1 MKNLLVFIVFYLP
14 PILFS
19 AILPFICNYSVHF
32 VVQSH
37 MQSHTQRLHLTFS
50 WFVCSSPYSIPIS
63 TSKIPFTYW
72 LLIIS
77 CILVTHNLSDIA
89 TLNLTTTL
97 MGTISETGLCY
108 FHSFLVLLKGENP
121 NLLYAWFLWVEEWP
135 GLHMLGNQFTA
146 HLGYFLPPPQ
156 NGQGQLLFVV
166 LTTFY
171 ELRKSSLQVL
181 CISND
186 LNSSTCYMTIKL
198 KFQSGYTWL
207 WYNSK

>member
-1 MKNLLVFIVFYLP
+1 MRNLLVFIVFYLP

-37 MQSHTQRLHLTFS
+37 MQSHTQRLHLTYIS
-50 WFVCSSPYSIPIS
+50 WFVCSSPYSM
-63 TSKIPFTYW
+63 KNLFY
-72 LLIIS
+72 LLIINHFMYFS
-77 CILVTHNLSDIA
+77 NTQPFKYSNSQFDNHIDGYYIWNWLLPLVW
-89 TLNLTTTL
+89 
-97 MGTISETGLCY
+97 
-108 FHSFLVLLKGENP
+108 FLKGGNP

-171 ELRKSSLQVL
+171 ELRKSFLQVL

-186 LNSSTCYMTIKL
+186 LKSSTCYMTIKL
-198 KFQSGYTWL
+198 KFQSGYTWF